1 MSDPTIDRRTIL
13 SATLAWAAATLSGC
27 SSNNDT
33 GGACV
38 GQTGAD
44 GGSGGYTCGNTMTG
58 DHMHPLTICGA
69 DVVAPPTDKK
79 TFTLADGG
87 TGHTHM
93 VELSVYDFLYLS
105 AGTTVMKDSTTTNAH
120 LHTVTINCTPA

>member
-1 MSDPTIDRRTIL
+1 
-13 SATLAWAAATLSGC
+13 
-27 SSNNDT
+27 
-33 GGACV
+33 
-38 GQTGAD
+38 
-44 GGSGGYTCGNTMTG
+44 MTG

-69 DVVAPPTDKK
+69 DVVAPPTDQK

-93 VELSVYDFLYLS
+93 VTLSVYDFLYLA

-120 LHTVTINCTPA
+120 LHTVSINCTPA